1 MDTRESIKQKHLAY
15 NLQSWSKQKGLCP
28 LVIEKAQGI
37 YMYDY
42 NGARY
47 ADMSSQMVN
56 LNLGHNNRAI
66 IDALKAQADKL
77 CTLAPYHAVE
87 SRSELAEKLIGL
99 FPGSFG
105 KVFFT
110 NAGAEG
116 VENAIKIARMYTGR
130 QKIFSR
136 YRSYHGATY
145 GAANLTGEPR
155 RFASEPGIPGF
166 VKFVDAYLYRA
177 PVPFESEEAAGNYYL
192 ALLEEQIQL
201 EGAENVAAIFL
212 ETVPGTNGILIP
224 PANYL
229 PGIRKI
235 CDKYGILMVM
245 DEVMSGFGRTGK
257 MFAYQHWDF
266 VPDMVVFAKGITC
279 GYVPLG
285 GVVVTKAIASHF
297 DDNMFYCGL
306 TYSAHPLGCA
316 VGIACIDYYLE
327 RGVLDNVNK
336 VGKVLGELLE
346 SLKAKY
352 DCVGDVRYIGLF
364 SCVEFVKS
372 KATKEPLVAF
382 RKDTCGVMPKIIKL
396 LSDRG
401 FVTYSFENMAYI
413 NPPLIITEEQLREEM
428 LKLDEVCAIVQAEF
442 V

>member
-1 MDTRESIKQKHLAY
+1 MDKRESIKQNHLNY
-15 NLQSWSKQKGLCP
+15 YLQSWSKQKGLNP
-28 LVIEKAQGI
+28 LVIEKADGI

-56 LNLGHNNRAI
+56 MNLGHNNRAI

-87 SRSELAEKLIGL
+87 SRSMLAEKLIGL
-99 FPGSFG
+99 FPDSFG

-177 PVPFESEEAAGNYYL
+177 PVPFESEESAGNYYL

-245 DEVMSGFGRTGK
+245 DEVMSGFCRTGK
-257 MFAYQHWDF
+257 MFAYQHWDV

-382 RKDTCGVMPKIIKL
+382 RKDTQGVMPKIIRL

-401 FVTYSFENMAYI
+401 FVTYSFENMVYI